1 MNFAEIKVG
10 FVGAG
15 NMAQAL
21 ARGMANSGLLRFD
34 QMWASAPTD
43 NTLEV
48 WSTWGAH
55 TVNDNTTVFT
65 TCDIVVLAVK
75 PHVFPVVVDNLRMLC
90 APANQ
95 LVISVMSGVTL
106 ADIQKGLSA
115 KITNVGAVVRAM
127 PNTPALVAGGC
138 AVFCMNDQAGREDA
152 DATLRIFH
160 SVGLCE
166 QVPESQMNAF
176 TGLSGSGPA
185 YVYLAIEAL
194 SDGAVKM
201 GLPRHLA
208 AQFAAQ
214 TVLGAAKMVLETGRH
229 PAALKDDVCSP
240 GGTTIAGIHA
250 LEKAGFRCALMDAVE
265 AATKRAQEQSTKR

>member
-1 MNFAEIKVG
+1 
-10 FVGAG
+10 
-15 NMAQAL
+15 
-21 ARGMANSGLLRFD
+21 
-34 QMWASAPTD
+34 
-43 NTLEV
+43 
-48 WSTWGAH
+48 
-55 TVNDNTTVFT
+55 
-65 TCDIVVLAVK
+65 
-75 PHVFPVVVDNLRMLC
+75 MLC

-106 ADIQKGLSA
+106 ADIQKVSIHNGFLLLPGNVRVPSFIEFSATFGSTFESFCAQGLSA

-185 YVYLAIEAL
+185 YVSLDSTSLVAERELIGDFWWTDE
-194 SDGAVKM
+194 SGVPGHRGAV
-201 GLPRHLA
+201 
-208 AQFAAQ
+208 
-214 TVLGAAKMVLETGRH
+214 GRRRQDG
-229 PAALKDDVCSP
+229 PAAASGRSVRRPDRPRFVSR
-240 GGTTIAGIHA
+240 A
-250 LEKAGFRCALMDAVE
+250 LL
-265 AATKRAQEQSTKR
+265 